1 LSIPFFIL
9 NFKGQKMYNRNDNYL
24 IVQEIGK
31 GQRRGSEQWSAPA
44 EQLLVLVI
52 KVLTVEKIGMKW

>member
-1 LSIPFFIL
+1 
-9 NFKGQKMYNRNDNYL
+9 MYNRNDNYL

-31 GQRRGSEQWSAPA
+31 GQRRGREQWSAPA